1 MRPEISFNYGE
12 KQCVFSSEYS
22 AIYDLGGGISVSTEV
37 KKYPKYDAVEWL
49 SYFENAS
56 QENSNIISN
65 ILDCDT
71 VLPFVIPEPP
81 AAGHMPKEND
91 PCIITMKGMVEGV
104 LYSDDDKIS
113 ATEFEFNREYLD
125 KVPQKTKRFANTR
138 GRSSDGIMPFFD
150 VTANGCGYIVAI
162 GWSGDWKAEF
172 SRREDGIS
180 MKSGLK
186 ETNFYLKP
194 GEKVR
199 TSSTL
204 VMKYGADED
213 KHNKFRRLI
222 KDHFSHKSCTAAER
236 DGLMAF
242 ELWGGLSSA
251 EMKRRIGQLAECG
264 ETFEDLWID
273 AGWYGNCTKC
283 DDTFSGDWAQ
293 HTGDW
298 NVNTRAHPEE
308 LRDVAECIRGAGMQP
323 MLWFEPERAVAG
335 TKIATEHPEWFLHL
349 SHSQFKL
356 LDYSNEEA
364 WNYIHELLRGY
375 IKDLGLHC
383 YRQDFNIPP
392 DGFFKQYDEPTRRGI
407 SEIKHIMGMYR
418 LWDALLEEFPHLI
431 IDNCASGGRRIDIE
445 TLKRSIPFFRSDYQ
459 CNFNE
464 EPEVLQT
471 HASNANAYFPYI
483 GCTSK
488 TKSDDYAIR
497 SSYSSSWGGA
507 FYSTIH
513 QSMNEADLIW
523 TKKICDEYRR
533 IRKYFSMDFYN
544 HGSICFD
551 DTSWAIWQYHD
562 ASTQSGIIMAF
573 RRKNSPFDRVTV
585 NPCGLVAGREYW
597 VESLDGGDSVGIT
610 DTLEIVLPK
619 KRTSAIFEYR
629 LK

>member
-1 MRPEISFNYGE
+1 MKPEFSFNYGE
-12 KQCVFSSEYS
+12 KRYAFSAEANSTYELES
-22 AIYDLGGGISVSTEV
+22 GIAVSVDV
-37 KKYPKYDAVEWL
+37 NKYPKYDAVEWL
-49 SYFENAS
+49 PYFENAS
-56 QENSNIISN
+56 QYNSSVISS

-71 VLPFVIPEPP
+71 ILPFEMPEPP
-81 AAGHMPKEND
+81 VSGHMPKEKD
-91 PCIITMKGMVEGV
+91 PCIITMKGMVEGI

-113 ATEFEFNREYLD
+113 ATEFEMKREYLD
-125 KVPQKTKRFANTR
+125 KVHQKTKRFANLR
-138 GRSSDGIMPFFD
+138 GRSSDGMMPFFD

-172 SRREDGIS
+172 SRCDGGIS

-194 GEKVR
+194 GERLR

-204 VMKYGADED
+204 VMKYEAWED

-222 KDHFSHKSCTAAER
+222 KDHFSHKSCTGAER

-242 ELWGGLSSA
+242 ELWGGLSSE
-251 EMKRRIGQLAECG
+251 EMKKRINQLAG
-264 ETFEDLWID
+264 SGASFEDLWID

-298 NVNTRAHPEE
+298 NVNPRAHPGA
-308 LRDVAECIRGAGMQP
+308 LRDVADCICRAGMKP

-335 TKIATEHPEWFLHL
+335 TRIATTHPEWFLHL
-349 SHSQFKL
+349 SYSQFKL

-364 WNYIHELLRGY
+364 WSYIHELLRGY
-375 IKDLGLHC
+375 IKDLGMHC

-392 DGFFKQYDEPTRRGI
+392 DGFFKQYDEPERRGV

-464 EPEVLQT
+464 ESEVLQT
-471 HASNANAYFPYI
+471 HTSNASVYFPYI

-488 TKSDDYAIR
+488 TKSDTYAIR

-507 FYSTIH
+507 FYSTIM
-513 QSMNEADLIW
+513 QSMNEADFAW
-523 TKKICDEYRR
+523 TKKICEEYRR
-533 IRKYFSMDFYN
+533 IRKYFTMDFYN
-544 HGSICFD
+544 HGSRVFD

-562 ASTQSGIIMAF
+562 EETQSGIVMAF
-573 RRKNSPFDRVTV
+573 RRKNSPFDRVKV
-585 NPCGLVAGREYW
+585 NLCGLKEGQEYV
-597 VESLDGGDSVGIT
+597 VESLDGGQELTIN
-610 DTLEIVLPK
+610 DTLDIVLAE
-619 KRTSAIFEYR
+619 KRASVIFEYR